1 MKIGDKV
8 RFLSEVGGGV
18 VTGFQGKDM
27 VLVEDADGFDIP
39 MPIKECVVIDTDDYN
54 MKRKP
59 VAPAPKQE
67 VAGAKAKGASV
78 KVRPDEEE
86 DERPVTYRPAERKGG
101 DILNVMLAF
110 VPQDLKAISATAF
123 DAYLINDSNFTLYFT
138 YLTAEGSNWRVR
150 SHGMV
155 EPNTKFYIE
164 EFEKS
169 VLNELERVAL
179 TKKEKSM
186 KIGDKVRFLSE
197 VGGGV
202 VTGFQGKDMVLV
214 EDADGFDIPMP
225 IKECVVIDTDDYNMK
240 RKPVAPA
247 PKQEVAG
254 AKAKGAS
261 VKVRPDEEEDE
272 RPVTY
277 RPAERKGGDIL
288 NVMLA
293 FVPQDLKAISAT
305 AFDAYLINDSN
316 FTLYFTYLTAEGSN
330 WRVRSHGMVEPN
342 TKFYIEE
349 FEKSVLN
356 ELERVA
362 VQLIAFKDNKSFL
375 FKPAVSVELRI
386 DTVKFYKLHTFRE
399 SIFFE
404 EPSLIY
410 DIVKNDVPVKQ
421 VFVSADDIK
430 DALLQK
436 KVPEPQVAK
445 QPQQKKVKNDI
456 MEVDLHAHELLD
468 TTAGMSNSEILNYQL
483 DVFRKTLEECKNK
496 KGQKIVFIHGKG
508 DGVLRK
514 AILQELKYKY
524 KNYESQ
530 DASFRE
536 YGFGATMV
544 IIH

>member
-67 VAGAKAKGASV
+67 VVSAKAKGASV
-78 KVRPDEEE
+78 KVRQDEEE
-86 DERPVTYRPAERKGG
+86 DERPITYRPAERKGG

-123 DAYLINDSNFTLYFT
+123 DSYLINDSNFTLYFT

-150 SHGMV
+150 SHGTV

-169 VLNELERVAL
+169 A
-179 TKKEKSM
+179 
-186 KIGDKVRFLSE
+186 
-197 VGGGV
+197 
-202 VTGFQGKDMVLV
+202 
-214 EDADGFDIPMP
+214 
-225 IKECVVIDTDDYNMK
+225 
-240 RKPVAPA
+240 
-247 PKQEVAG
+247 
-254 AKAKGAS
+254 
-261 VKVRPDEEEDE
+261 
-272 RPVTY
+272 
-277 RPAERKGGDIL
+277 
-288 NVMLA
+288 
-293 FVPQDLKAISAT
+293 
-305 AFDAYLINDSN
+305 
-316 FTLYFTYLTAEGSN
+316 
-330 WRVRSHGMVEPN
+330 
-342 TKFYIEE
+342 
-349 FEKSVLN
+349 LN

-362 VQLIAFKDNKSFL
+362 VQFIAFKDNKSFL

-410 DIVKNDVPVKQ
+410 DIVRDDVPVKQ
-421 VFVSADDIK
+421 VFVSAEDIK

-436 KVPEPQVAK
+436 KEPEPQMAK
-445 QPQQKKVKNDI
+445 QPQPKKVKSEI
-456 MEVDLHAHELLD
+456 VEIDLHAHELLD

-483 DVFRKTLEECKNK
+483 DVFRKTLEEYKNK

-514 AILQELKYKY
+514 SILQELKYKY

-536 YGFGATMV
+536 YGFGATLV

>member
-1 MKIGDKV
+1 M
-8 RFLSEVGGGV
+8 SQ
-18 VTGFQGKDM
+18 T
-27 VLVEDADGFDIP
+27 
-39 MPIKECVVIDTDDYN
+39 
-54 MKRKP
+54 KRKA
-59 VAPAPKQE
+59 VVVFSGGQDSTTCLLYAVQQYDEVHAITFDYGQRHVQEIE
-67 VAGAKAKGASV
+67 VACQIAADLNLAAH
-78 KVRPDEEE
+78 KVLD
-86 DERPVTYRPAERKGG
+86 VG
-101 DILNVMLAF
+101 L
-110 VPQDLKAISATAF
+110 
-123 DAYLINDSNFTLYFT
+123 
-138 YLTAEGSNWRVR
+138 
-150 SHGMV
+150 
-155 EPNTKFYIE
+155 
-164 EFEKS
+164 
-169 VLNELERVAL
+169 LNELAVSAL
-179 TKKEKSM
+179 T
-186 KIGDKVRFLSE
+186 R
-197 VGGGV
+197 
-202 VTGFQGKDMVLV
+202 
-214 EDADGFDIPMP
+214 DAIP
-225 IKECVVIDTDDYNMK
+225 VSNDL
-240 RKPVAPA
+240 
-247 PKQEVAG
+247 QENG
-254 AKAKGAS
+254 L
-261 VKVRPDEEEDE
+261 PN
-272 RPVTY
+272 T
-277 RPAERKGGDIL
+277 
-288 NVMLA
+288 
-293 FVPQDLKAISAT
+293 FVPGRNILFLTLAAIY
-305 AFDAYLINDSN
+305 AYQVGADTVI
-316 FTLYFTYLTAEGSN
+316 TG
-330 WRVRSHGMVEPN
+330 VC
-342 TKFYIEE
+342 
-349 FEKSVLN
+349 EKSVLN

>member
-1 MKIGDKV
+1 
-8 RFLSEVGGGV
+8 
-18 VTGFQGKDM
+18 M
-27 VLVEDADGFDIP
+27 VLKI
-39 MPIKECVVIDTDDYN
+39 TN
-54 MKRKP
+54 LH
-59 VAPAPKQE
+59 
-67 VAGAKAKGASV
+67 
-78 KVRPDEEE
+78 
-86 DERPVTYRPAERKGG
+86 
-101 DILNVMLAF
+101 ILRHL
-110 VPQDLKAISATAF
+110 PTCWL
-123 DAYLINDSNFTLYFT
+123 YL
-138 YLTAEGSNWRVR
+138 
-150 SHGMV
+150 
-155 EPNTKFYIE
+155 
-164 EFEKS
+164 
-169 VLNELERVAL
+169 LERYTVDNQRC
-179 TKKEKSM
+179 TH
-186 KIGDKVRFLSE
+186 
-197 VGGGV
+197 
-202 VTGFQGKDMVLV
+202 T
-214 EDADGFDIPMP
+214 
-225 IKECVVIDTDDYNMK
+225 
-240 RKPVAPA
+240 
-247 PKQEVAG
+247 
-254 AKAKGAS
+254 AS
-261 VKVRPDEEEDE
+261 
-272 RPVTY
+272 
-277 RPAERKGGDIL
+277 
-288 NVMLA
+288 
-293 FVPQDLKAISAT
+293 